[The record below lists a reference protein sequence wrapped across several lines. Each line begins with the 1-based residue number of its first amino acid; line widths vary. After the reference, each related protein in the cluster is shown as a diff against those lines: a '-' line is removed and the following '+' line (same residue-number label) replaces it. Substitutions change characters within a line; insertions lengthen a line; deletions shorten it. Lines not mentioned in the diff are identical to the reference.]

1 MSGEFADGCEGGTGE
16 DWIGEDV
23 REHAGTVAKTR
34 NATKMIFRCVFI
46 FMEPSPF
53 VTVSICKITVY
64 SLCIILQS
72 NSFKRKRFY
81 SCPVLPQVLVRSLF
95 SALAED

>member
-1 MSGEFADGCEGGTGE
+1 MVAEGADGWEDGTGE

-46 FMEPSPF
+46 FMEPFPF
-53 VTVSICKITVY
+53 VTVSICRISDY
-64 SLCIILQS
+64 SL
-72 NSFKRKRFY
+72 
-81 SCPVLPQVLVRSLF
+81 
-95 SALAED
+95 